1 MSYCEQTEAAKC
13 QLFQMDYYEVIRM
26 SARLFQSADM
36 IYFQITQ
43 YNTVYSFLWFS
54 YLVLITIYN

>member
-1 MSYCEQTEAAKC
+1 MSYCEQTEAVEC

-43 YNTVYSFLWFS
+43 YNTVYSFLWFCS
-54 YLVLITIYN
+54 LVQLST